1 MNVGNAFDG
10 TFWLGKVTAGVSS
23 LAPWTELSRLGLYI
37 FQLMLFFR
45 QSLRGIRLPCIS
57 RSKAYRQDLRLNAA
71 SKKIWEQMRWAWISE
86 DSCSLERLII
96 YLSKLIDFLRDYA
109 AACSIFYEPDFYYL
123 RSILQCFVFVPVTKY
138 TNVFTTRG
146 HWRAEGAF
154 QINIILYMY
163 IVWMFEGLIPRSKV
177 YIWLYV

>member
-1 MNVGNAFDG
+1 MNVGNTFDG
-10 TFWLGKVTAGVSS
+10 TVWLGKVTAGVSS
-23 LAPWTELSRLGLYI
+23 LAPWTEHSRLGLYI

-96 YLSKLIDFLRDYA
+96 YLSKLIDFLRVYA
-109 AACSIFYEPDFYYL
+109 AACSIFMSLIFITFDQFCSALCLCQLQNTQTFPPLEGTGEPREHFRL
-123 RSILQCFVFVPVTKY
+123 TLFSTCI
-138 TNVFTTRG
+138 
-146 HWRAEGAF
+146 
-154 QINIILYMY
+154 
-163 IVWMFEGLIPRSKV
+163 
-177 YIWLYV
+177 